1 MIFVSVGTER
11 FPFDRL
17 VRAVD
22 QAAAALHG
30 EPVFVQLGH
39 GVYTPTRCR
48 WARFLSYQELAE
60 QISQARIVVTHGG
73 AGLLLLCRRWGKV
86 PIVMPR
92 RRRFGEHVDDHQ
104 VELAMR
110 MTQEGHVVLVEEP
123 QTLAET
129 IVQYEDRIRALCN
142 TGTASPQPRL
152 ATSLAQSIMDTT
164 RS

>member
-1 MIFVSVGTER
+1 MIFVSVGTGR

-22 QAAAALHG
+22 QSAAALHG

-39 GVYTPTRCR
+39 GVYTPIRCR

-73 AGLLLLCRRWGKV
+73 AGLLLLCRRSGKV
-86 PIVMPR
+86 PIVVPR

-104 VELAMR
+104 VELTRR
-110 MTQEGHVVLVEEP
+110 MARDGHAVLVEEP
-123 QTLAET
+123 DALAGAIAE
-129 IVQYEDRIRALCN
+129 YEERARALRN
-142 TGTASPQPRL
+142 GGSTPERLRL
-152 ATSLAQSIMDTT
+152 ATSLAHLLMQDDGS
-164 RS
+164 